1 MRLERNT
8 FAGMPSGDLGLH
20 GLERRMY
27 IGHPAEIFSSKRPLP
42 RLLRHSQEEIDLLP
56 GQSFLQPS

>member
-1 MRLERNT
+1 
-8 FAGMPSGDLGLH
+8 MPSRDLGLH